1 MDLTVDT
8 KAREEPA
15 RLAAALGIEFSDA
28 EELFRTEFRAWL
40 AANVPTEPTPVDEN
54 ERFEFQRAWQR
65 LLADE
70 GWVGIAWPTEYGGRG
85 ADPVHQFLYY
95 DELAWAG
102 APELVNTPGLL
113 LAGPTLMIH
122 GSEEL
127 KQRLLPRILR
137 AEDIWCQGFSEPEVG
152 SDLASLKTRA
162 VDDGAGGWLVDGQK
176 VWTTHAPWA
185 DYCFALCRTDEPVG
199 DRRYSG
205 LSMVLVPMDQ
215 EQVVVTPLR
224 QMNGDH
230 EFAQVGFNRAQAP
243 LDLMIGGRGEGWNVA
258 MTLLEFERADQG
270 FTDHSRLLVR
280 LAEIRTYLADA
291 RAAGTLS
298 LDVLDDVRPR
308 FVELWSR
315 CQLLGQFNLG
325 RALAIRSGKE
335 PGSWGSFVKLYWSEL
350 WQAVAELGLDVL
362 GAGSTGAR
370 DFGQD
375 YLTSRG
381 ATIYSGTSEIQRN
394 VIGDR
399 ILGLPR

>member
-1 MDLTVDT
+1 LKTET
-8 KAREEPA
+8 TTRNEAE
-15 RLAAALGIEFSDA
+15 RLALDLGVELSPG
-28 EELFRTEFRAWL
+28 EEQFRSEFRAWL
-40 AANVPTEPTPVDEN
+40 AANVPTTAQPADEN
-54 ERFEFQRAWQR
+54 ERFEHLRAWQR

-70 GWVGIAWPTEYGGRG
+70 GWAGIAWPTEYGGRG
-85 ADPVHQFLYY
+85 ADPIQQFIYY

-122 GSEEL
+122 GSDEL
-127 KQRLLPRILR
+127 KRRLLPRILR

-152 SDLASLKTRA
+152 SDLAALKTTA

-176 VWTTHAPWA
+176 VWTTHAPWS
-185 DYCFALCRTDEPVG
+185 DYCFVLCRTADPVG
-199 DRRYSG
+199 GRRYDG

-224 QMNGDH
+224 QINGDN
-230 EFAQVGFNRAQAP
+230 EYAQVIFNLARAP
-243 LDLMIGGRGEGWNVA
+243 LDMMIGGPGEGWTVA
-258 MTLLEFERADQG
+258 MTLLEFERSDQG

-280 LAEIRTYLADA
+280 LEEIRSFVAAA
-291 RAAGTLS
+291 RISGALP

-308 FVELWSR
+308 FVELWTR

-325 RALAIRSGKE
+325 RALVLRRGEKV
-335 PGSWGSFVKLYWSEL
+335 GSWGSFVKLYWSEL

-362 GAGSTGAR
+362 GEGGAGTR
-370 DFGQD
+370 DFARD

>member
-1 MDLTVDT
+1 LKIDT
-8 KAREEPA
+8 TARSEPS
-15 RLAAALGIEFSDA
+15 RLAADLGVQFNEA
-28 EELFRTEFRAWL
+28 EDRFRSEFRAWL
-40 AANVPTEPTPVDEN
+40 AANVPTEAPPADED
-54 ERFEFQRAWQR
+54 ERFEFLRAWQR

-70 GWVGIAWPTEYGGRG
+70 GWAGIAWPTQYGGRG
-85 ADPVHQFLYY
+85 ADAIQQFLYY

-127 KQRLLPRILR
+127 KQRLLPRMLS
-137 AEDIWCQGFSEPEVG
+137 ATDIWCQGFSEPEVG

-162 VDDGAGGWLVDGQK
+162 IDDGAGVWVVDGQK

-185 DYCFALCRTDEPVG
+185 DYCFVLCRTAEPAG
-199 DRRYSG
+199 DRRYEG
-205 LSMVLVPMDQ
+205 LSMVLVPMGQ

-230 EFAQVGFNRAQAP
+230 EYAQVLFNRAQAP
-243 LDLMIGGRGEGWNVA
+243 LDMMIGGPGEGWNVA

-280 LAEIRTYLADA
+280 LAEIRTFLAAA
-291 RAAGTLS
+291 RSAGTVP
-298 LDVLDDVRPR
+298 LDLLDDVRPR

-315 CQLLGQFNLG
+315 CQLLAQFNLG
-325 RALAIRSGKE
+325 RALALRRGEK
-335 PGSWGSFVKLYWSEL
+335 PGPWGSFVKLYWSEL
-350 WQAVAELGLDVL
+350 WQAVAELGLDVV
-362 GAGSTGAR
+362 GEGGEGGR
-370 DFGQD
+370 DFARD